1 MNSTMKFGLIGFGIL
16 FLLIGIAIPATTT
29 QTSTTC
35 VDDIFGYGQNCAQTS
50 YESPNLSKFPLIG
63 VGIIMTLVG
72 VVSFGS
78 DSISTNSTDEYGS
91 SEWTSSDQS
100 ASSPTSSDQPTSS
113 EPAEKTLKQQIE
125 EYEEKDSK

>member
-1 MNSTMKFGLIGFGIL
+1 MNSGMKLGLIGFGIL

-35 VDDIFGYGQNCAQTS
+35 VDDPFGYGQNCAQTS

-63 VGIIMTLVG
+63 VGIMMTLIG

-78 DSISTNSTDEYGS
+78 DSISNTSTDEYGS

-100 ASSPTSSDQPTSS
+100 SSSRTSSDQPTSS